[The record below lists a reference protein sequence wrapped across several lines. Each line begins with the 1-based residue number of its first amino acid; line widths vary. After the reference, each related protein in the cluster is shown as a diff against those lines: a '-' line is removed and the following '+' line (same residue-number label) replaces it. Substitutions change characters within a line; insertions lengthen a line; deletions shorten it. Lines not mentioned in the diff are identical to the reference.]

1 MIILFS
7 TASGRLAIEDAKTRS
22 SYFIKQLCEELKKPE
37 RRTIVQ
43 ESFTLKLKMY
53 LLSLFFIRV
62 LFAHRMHFD
71 EDFQDYD
78 GDNKQVITQN
88 I

>member
-53 LLSLFFIRV
+53 LL
-62 LFAHRMHFD
+62 
-71 EDFQDYD
+71 
-78 GDNKQVITQN
+78 QVNPYLHLSVGHLSVWHKTGG
-88 I
+88 

>member
-53 LLSLFFIRV
+53 LLSLFF
-62 LFAHRMHFD
+62 D

-78 GDNKQVITQN
+78 GDNKEVITQN

>member
-43 ESFTLKLKMY
+43 ESFTLKMY
-53 LLSLFFIRV
+53 LLSLF
-62 LFAHRMHFD
+62 FD